1 MAVHAETMAAGGRDR
16 IARSVQGR
24 IAGHRVILLSTCH
37 RVELYGFGIM
47 PDLRTHLQVETGE
60 QAVRHLMRVAAGL
73 ESAITG
79 EDEVLHQVRDA
90 LAQARALGSLDRRLQ
105 RLFETAIAA
114 GRRARAGRTAAS
126 GNLAQ
131 RAVAWLQ
138 QRSTLEG
145 GTVLIAGAGRM
156 GSSLAHSARLA
167 GAAVTIAS
175 RDPIR
180 ANRLAQVYGGRGVD
194 LAGGAELALKSAG
207 IAIALAGVWHEF
219 HPPQRDL
226 PPIADISA
234 PSAVLTAV
242 RARVSGC
249 FLGID
254 DLFVRTQSVPGGYVA
269 EAERVVAMKTREY
282 VRWLDGCRRRSG
294 LGTPGWLPPDGC
306 LLQRPP

>member
-1 MAVHAETMAAGGRDR
+1 MAVHAETMAADGRDR

-79 EDEVLHQVRDA
+79 EDEVLHQVREA
-90 LAQARALGSLDRRLQ
+90 FAQARALGSLDRRLQ

-114 GRRARAGRTAAS
+114 GRRARAGRTAS

-156 GSSLAHSARLA
+156 GSSLAHAARLA
-167 GAAVTIAS
+167 GADVTIAS